1 MDNNLERILKLTEEN
16 NKILRGMRR
25 SQRIKSISKF
35 IFTIILLILL
45 VALYFYLAPT
55 ISKLIADFNAVKD
68 SLQQASSAGASL
80 QTNLQNID
88 VSGIKD
94 LFNNLNINR

>member
-55 ISKLIADFNAVKD
+55 ISKLITDFNAVKD